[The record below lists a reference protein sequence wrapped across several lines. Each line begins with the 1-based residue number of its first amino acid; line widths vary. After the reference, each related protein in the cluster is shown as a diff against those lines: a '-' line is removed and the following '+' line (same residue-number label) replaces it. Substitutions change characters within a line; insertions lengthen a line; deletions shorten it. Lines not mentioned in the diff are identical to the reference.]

1 MAQRVKIAAAVAA
14 LAVLSLGIGLAT
26 AMPPRVSAD
35 AATAISA
42 GAAQVS
48 TSAAPSGVML
58 AEANGKQVSARV
70 VATGVNVRA
79 LAANAYSV
87 PVAATTAGNKT
98 QDAMLLL
105 TSSAE
110 ANRVEEIAQSLFFA
124 FAGTG
129 AAGSLGDGGAATA
142 AQFNLKTDSL
152 IDRSG
157 VAIAADGTV
166 FIADTGNS
174 TIRRIA
180 SSAAGAST
188 EPGIVR
194 SIAGRWAPAQ
204 NVSLVE
210 PLGLAIDRA
219 GNLYI
224 ADRGANAVLELPK
237 ADSETPGELEVLAHV
252 AAPSS
257 LGVTQ
262 DGSKVFVATT
272 VTGAIYAVDTAR
284 KTVAAVGAFTGSP
297 DACASAGTNT
307 AASAA
312 TPASTKICPAGLA
325 VDPRGNLFI
334 SDANSNEVLRVN
346 AADGKVVTVASNLRS
361 PGALAA
367 DANGNLYVAD
377 QLRAQ
382 IVFAAADPAQACVT
396 GPSGVLQLCP
406 EESDFGSVVQGG
418 ITSTTP
424 FILTNT
430 SNSDVSNLV
439 YSPALP
445 PITPPV
451 QPPSSPFIVQT
462 TSCVTTIAA
471 NSSCTL
477 NVTFSPNA
485 TGQIGGALTVSD
497 ANPQDTVT
505 STLDGSGTNFQL
517 QLASMQGQSVT
528 VVAGTTAV
536 YNFTL
541 VPDANY
547 PYTGAVTIVCPP
559 SYNPLTTSN
568 TNNLPLLAYCVPP
581 SSPVML
587 TPGQNTN
594 FTVSIETTSRAGVTS
609 SSHMFPALPGFDG
622 PHQPGTASLA
632 VVLAA
637 WILLAAAALA
647 FLAFSPRG
655 TKFRAAFAI
664 LALMALGGAIAG
676 CGGHK
681 LTVDGTPAGT
691 SVLLFQATAEGTARS
706 FTVNLVVD

>member
-1 MAQRVKIAAAVAA
+1 
-14 LAVLSLGIGLAT
+14 
-26 AMPPRVSAD
+26 
-35 AATAISA
+35 
-42 GAAQVS
+42 
-48 TSAAPSGVML
+48 ML

-70 VATGVNVRA
+70 VAKGVYVRA
-79 LAANAYSV
+79 LAANAYA
-87 PVAATTAGNKT
+87 VAEAETTLGSKT

-180 SSAAGAST
+180 SSVAGASS

-194 SIAGRWAPAQ
+194 SVAGRWAPAE

-237 ADSETPGELEVLAHV
+237 ATSETPGELEILAHV

-257 LGVTQ
+257 LAVTQ

-284 KTVAAVGAFTGSP
+284 KTAAAEGAFTGSP
-297 DACASAGTNT
+297 GACASAGSGTT
-307 AASAA
+307 ASAA
-312 TPASTKICPAGLA
+312 TVASAKICPAGLA

-334 SDANSNEVLRVN
+334 SDANSNQVLRVN
-346 AADGKVVTVASNLRS
+346 AADGKVVTIATNLRA

-382 IVFAAADPAQACVT
+382 IIFAAADPAQACVT
-396 GPSGVLQLCP
+396 GPSGVLQICP
-406 EESDFGSVVQGG
+406 AESDFGSVVQGG

-430 SNSDVSNLV
+430 SSSDVSNLV

-451 QPPSSPFIVQT
+451 QPPTSPFYVQT
-462 TSCVTTIAA
+462 TSCLTTLAA

-477 NVTFSPNA
+477 NVTFSPST
-485 TGQIGGALTVSD
+485 TGVTSGALTVSD

-505 STLDGSGTNFQL
+505 STLDGSGTNFQM
-517 QLASMQGQSVT
+517 QLAPMQGPSVT
-528 VVAGTTAV
+528 IVAGTTAV

-541 VPDANY
+541 IPDANY
-547 PYTGAVTIVCPP
+547 PYTGNVTIVCPP
-559 SYNPLTTSN
+559 SYNPLSTSN

-581 SSPVML
+581 SSPVTL
-587 TPGQNTN
+587 TAGQNTN
-594 FTVSIETTSRAGVTS
+594 FSVSIETTSRAGVTS
-609 SSHMFPALPGFDG
+609 SAHVFPALPGFDG

-632 VVLAA
+632 LILAA
-637 WILLAAAALA
+637 WILVAAAAIVL
-647 FLAFSPRG
+647 LAFSPRW

-691 SVLLFQATAEGTARS
+691 STLLFQASAEGTARS
-706 FTVNLVVD
+706 FTVTLVVD